1 MGGITELPPR
11 GGGSRFKWPL
21 KDDTDRVRVSAGP
34 TAVVADADVAAHTT
48 LFQMKRGVSMTF
60 SGPRLEPVETAR

>member
-21 KDDTDRVRVSAGP
+21 KDDTDRVRVSTGP

-48 LFQMKRGVSMTF
+48 LFQMKRGGSLRPSVDLGWS
-60 SGPRLEPVETAR
+60 P